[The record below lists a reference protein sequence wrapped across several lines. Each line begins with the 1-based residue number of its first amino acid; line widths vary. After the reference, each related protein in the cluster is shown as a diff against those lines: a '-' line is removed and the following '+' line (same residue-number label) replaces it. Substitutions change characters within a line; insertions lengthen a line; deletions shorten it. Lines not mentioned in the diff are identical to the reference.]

1 MNKKKTRV
9 MIVDDQA
16 IPRALF
22 EQYVKHSDHY
32 ELEVS
37 VPSAYALDIYLLQ
50 YKVDLILLDILMNDG
65 SDGLNAAAKVK
76 EKYPEIK
83 IIAVTSLVD
92 NSFLTRA
99 RAAHVDSFWFKEAGE
114 MEILDVMDRTMAG
127 ESVYPSFV
135 PQINI
140 GRADNFAF
148 SVRQLAVLREM
159 TTGASNAEVAAR
171 LGISENTVKV
181 HVRNMLRKTQLSSR
195 TELAIKARTLGIV
208 AVNEAMAAPKGDAK
222 H

>member
-1 MNKKKTRV
+1 MKKTKTRV
-9 MIVDDQA
+9 MIVDDQS
-16 IPRALF
+16 IPRELF

-32 ELEVS
+32 ELAVS

-65 SDGLNAAAKVK
+65 SDGLTAAAEVK
-76 EKYPEIK
+76 KKHPEIK
-83 IIAVTSLVD
+83 IITVTSLVD
-92 NSFLTRA
+92 RSFLERA
-99 RAAHVDSFWFKEAGE
+99 RAAGVDSFWFKEAGE
-114 MEILDVMDRTMAG
+114 MELLDVMDRTMAG

-135 PQINI
+135 PHFNI
-140 GRADNFAF
+140 GRVDNDSF
-148 SVRQLAVLREM
+148 SERELSVLREM

-195 TELAIKARTLGIV
+195 TELAIKARALGV
-208 AVNEAMAAPKGDAK
+208 AAVSEVMGASNGEAK

>member
-22 EQYVKHSDHY
+22 EQYVKHSDRY

-99 RAAHVDSFWFKEAGE
+99 LAAHVDSFWFKEAGA
-114 MEILDVMDRTMAG
+114 MAILDVMDRTMAG
-127 ESVYPSFV
+127 ESVYPDSPPV
-135 PQINI
+135 TSL
-140 GRADNFAF
+140 GMAKSTELTDRE
-148 SVRQLAVLREM
+148 LEVLRLLAEGLTDREIAERLYLGV
-159 TTGASNAEVAAR
+159 TTVR
-171 LGISENTVKV
+171 Y
-181 HVRNMLRKTQLSSR
+181 HVNNLIGKTGYSSR
-195 TELAIKARTLGIV
+195 TELAVNAVRSGITT
-208 AVNEAMAAPKGDAK
+208 PGISG
-222 H
+222 